1 MLGRTA
7 RLANGAHSL
16 AVAAAES
23 HFGSAFP
30 PAGGAASARGWPTPS
45 RTLGAAR
52 AAAGARLAPAS
63 SVAFSSLEAQV
74 SPLGFRNLM
83 WLNLNRRGHNTQSAV

>member
-30 PAGGAASARGWPTPS
+30 PAGGAASARGWPT

-52 AAAGARLAPAS
+52 AAAGARLARAS